1 MRSAQRLLLALF
13 ASLAAAGCETTLGPS
28 TAAPAASAS
37 AAPSADKGF
46 YGKVVPR
53 KATPLHAPPN
63 VFRMKGWNSTS
74 TWIKLME
81 ITPDGTR
88 VEKGKEVGRFE
99 FQSEDALPWIKK
111 RIGETQAELENE
123 RTETL
128 LQTRRERA
136 NAERLD
142 LAAER
147 AELETGKAGL
157 VSERELSL
165 LRLQHDRAS
174 AEASS
179 AERKAASWDAQAQ
192 ASLALFEARAA
203 EWTSGTDRYAMYE
216 KRVHVLAPHAGWV
229 RHAYINQ
236 HRRKVQSPDHMPSG
250 TPFVY
255 IAEDEGLSV
264 EFFVPEHRIA
274 KITPGATLRV
284 RLADDERRSDAKVT
298 AIAPF
303 PQEIGFLRG
312 DDELPDARE
321 KAFQVTAE
329 LIDPPP
335 LMQSGIEVRV
345 EPVSV
350 AP

>member
-1 MRSAQRLLLALF
+1 MLLPLLVQLAL
-13 ASLAAAGCETTLGPS
+13 AGAGCETTLGPAG
-28 TAAPAASAS
+28 AAPSASAS
-37 AAPSADKGF
+37 AAPLADKGF

-88 VEKGKEVGRFE
+88 VEPGKEVGRFE
-99 FQSEDALPWIKK
+99 FQSEDALPWIKQ
-111 RIGETQAELENE
+111 RIGEAQAELENQ
-123 RTETL
+123 RTETM

-136 NAERLD
+136 HAERLG

-157 VSERELSL
+157 VSERELAL
-165 LRLQHDRAS
+165 LRNEHAQAEEEAAS
-174 AEASS
+174 AR
-179 AERKAASWDAQAQ
+179 RKAASWDSQAR
-192 ASLALFEARAA
+192 ATLSLFEARAA

-229 RHAYINQ
+229 RHAYINN
-236 HRRKVQSPDHMPSG
+236 HRRKVQQPDHMPSG

-274 KITPGATLRV
+274 KLVIGGTVRV
-284 RLADDERRSDAKVT
+284 RLADDERRCDARIT
-298 AIAPF
+298 TIAPF

-329 LIDPPP
+329 LLEPPP

-345 EPVSV
+345 EP
-350 AP
+350 